1 MTTTSTAKTSHN
13 NAKSNT
19 INNQNTNKKLTS
31 DMPSIIATTSV
42 VGNGNSGMIIINQAS
57 PTPTSLTPTTTP
69 MTTTLT
75 TNLNDSTTMSPTATR
90 RVIKL
95 PQPPGKNNID
105 VTTGSAKKVSVSSAV
120 TVTSSS
126 STTTPVRTGFLSS
139 SATGNSQTNSSSA
152 TSTGAGSNR
161 LMVAFLNKLKPNRW
175 KKDKQSP
182 ANSPSSTSSANNS
195 NRGFTTITGS
205 ESNVDK
211 FPTTTTKSSKM
222 KKKKSGKKADNGKSL
237 STNVNSGMLNE
248 SVILSSPKNSSDN
261 LDLNVSVVTNV
272 EASIEIPNGKTP
284 AFNDNHQ
291 NKVDTTLLM
300 DTTGTHFCLPL
311 Q

>member
-1 MTTTSTAKTSHN
+1 MTTTSTAKTSQN
-13 NAKSNT
+13 NARSNT
-19 INNQNTNKKLTS
+19 INNQNVANRKFTT
-31 DMPSIIATTSV
+31 DMPSTIATTSV
-42 VGNGNSGMIIINQAS
+42 VGNGNSGMIITNQTS
-57 PTPTSLTPTTTP
+57 PTPTSLTPTRTP
-69 MTTTLT
+69 ITNTLT

-95 PQPPGKNNID
+95 PQPPGKNNTD

-120 TVTSSS
+120 TDTSSS
-126 STTTPVRTGFLSS
+126 STATPVRTGFPSS

-182 ANSPSSTSSANNS
+182 SNSPSSITSSNNS

-205 ESNVDK
+205 ESNVDS
-211 FPTTTTKSSKM
+211 TTTTKSSKM
-222 KKKKSGKKADNGKSL
+222 KKKKSGKKADNGKPP
-237 STNVNSGMLNE
+237 STNLNSSMLNE

-261 LDLNVSVVTNV
+261 LDMNVSVVTAAEMSV
-272 EASIEIPNGKTP
+272 EIPNGTTP
-284 AFNDNHQ
+284 TFNDDHE

-300 DTTGTHFCLPL
+300 DTTGNHFCLSS